1 MRLASQWHE
10 RGQRDFRCVFI
21 EADPAHANSLRG
33 HLTSFQNQG
42 LTAVVLEGDVQD
54 HLQEAWKMVGGAPVI
69 TFIDPFGIAMPHH
82 LMTELLLV
90 TGRANP
96 SEVLLN
102 INVEAVSRLGGWLEE
117 RCCAVVPRPEMEKG
131 VERVDR
137 FLGDTWWRSQFFE
150 ARRSHEGGSAAAA
163 AESVI
168 AQYRNRTE
176 TSTGCSSISI
186 PIRRRPGHHPLFHL
200 TLFYRHPVAGYK
212 FADAAARA
220 TRKWRDE
227 FRAEELADALTPA
240 DDTLF
245 DFTSQIQELHEA
257 KAKQQERVLREESA
271 SIIMRNIGTLI
282 ASRGRVTLADDIVTI
297 PGTTLSLAGEP
308 EIRRAWDQ
316 LAKEGVVQ
324 ARDKSKNMHR
334 LNIVAMR

>member
-42 LTAVVLEGDVQD
+42 LTAVVLDGDVQD
-54 HLQEAWKMVGGAPVI
+54 HLREAWKQVGGAPVI
-69 TFIDPFGIAMPHH
+69 TFIDPFGVAMPHH

-137 FLGDTWWRSQFFE
+137 FLGDTWWRTQFFE